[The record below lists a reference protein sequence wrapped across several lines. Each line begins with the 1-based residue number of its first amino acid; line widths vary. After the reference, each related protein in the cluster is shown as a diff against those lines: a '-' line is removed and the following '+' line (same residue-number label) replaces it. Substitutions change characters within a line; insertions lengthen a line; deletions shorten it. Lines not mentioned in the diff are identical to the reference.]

1 MRYAIRNS
9 IILFVILALI
19 GAGSWAY
26 IHYTQDK
33 EIVRWQQ
40 QHQHAQSELA
50 DINSL
55 IDQYDPVR
63 EKLMNRNQE
72 YLSHSK
78 LLYPEDSQSIIYG
91 FINAINNGRSYIDYD
106 ISYLNTV
113 EFDGYGIVRTGLTGT
128 GYFRNLYRFVT
139 ALEKSGP
146 LNKITM
152 LHIETIDEPD
162 IIGKVKIQMQV
173 ESYFAKHSKDTDYQ
187 DRLWVASD
195 IAQTYAS
202 SDKEQPLEIS
212 LKKGAIL
219 KQLKEN
225 GQWTNVKFGGLQGW
239 VPTANLTNDAQ
250 QIDLDITRVS
260 ASRMYN
266 PFYPLIH
273 SIPKNKEGLVD
284 VKKSKLIALSGNN
297 IYLIDQTGNLVNLN
311 IGDEVYLGW
320 LKKIDQMKQT
330 AHFTLNKGGVIE
342 KVELK
347 VDEPAKQN

>member
-9 IILFVILALI
+9 IILFIILALI
-19 GAGSWAY
+19 SAGGWAY
-26 IHYTQDK
+26 FHYTQNK
-33 EIVRWQQ
+33 EIIIWQQ
-40 QHQHAQSELA
+40 QHQRAQSELT

-63 EKLMNRNQE
+63 EKLTNRNQE
-72 YLSHSK
+72 YLSFK
-78 LLYPEDSQSIIYG
+78 KMLYPENSQSIIYG
-91 FINAINNGRSYIDYD
+91 FINAINSGRSYIDYD

-113 EFDGYGIVRTGLTGT
+113 ELDSYGIVRTGLTGT

-139 ALEKSGP
+139 ALEKSAP

-173 ESYFAKHSKDTDYQ
+173 ESYFAKHSRNTDYQ
-187 DRLWVASD
+187 DRLWVSSD
-195 IAQTYAS
+195 VVQTYGS
-202 SDKEQPLEIS
+202 PDKENPLEVS

-225 GQWTNVKFGGLQGW
+225 GQWTNVKFGSLQGW
-239 VPTANLTNDAQ
+239 ISSNNLTNDAQ

-284 VKKSKLIALSGNN
+284 VKKSKLIALSGNK

-342 KVELK
+342 KVLLK